1 MDQRISQ
8 STDASMAR
16 VSTSRGVASSP
27 GEVALPRLHT
37 PERTGA
43 AFSFPYPTPYSIQ
56 LDLMTALFEA
66 IEERKI
72 AVFESPTGTGK
83 SLSLICAT
91 FTWLRANSKRLEK
104 LPALEADALAAN
116 DDDDGA

>member
-1 MDQRISQ
+1 MAPSSADPRP
-8 STDASMAR
+8 STEDATADTSAR
-16 VSTSRGVASSP
+16 
-27 GEVALPRLHT
+27 LPT
-37 PERTGA
+37 PARTGA

-66 IEERKI
+66 IEGRKV

-91 FTWLRANSKRLEK
+91 FTWLRENEKRREAI
-104 LPALEADALAAN
+104 ALDEGGAGPDA
-116 DDDDGA
+116 GEWSGEPRC